1 VEANVCIYANATIL
15 GGNTVI
21 GKTVLLVEIHGLPKP
36 SRQVAC
42 YKHNNNRSKN
52 KRTKIAWSLK
62 KLLDLGN
69 TLVESVNLIKNKNI
83 KLLLKLETI
92 QAEV

>member
-21 GKTVLLVEIHGLPKP
+21 GKTVLLVEIHGLQNH
-36 SRQVAC
+36 SGRLTN
-42 YKHNNNRSKN
+42 HNNNRSKN

-62 KLLDLGN
+62 LLDLIGN
-69 TLVESVNLIKNKNI
+69 TPW
-83 KLLLKLETI
+83 
-92 QAEV
+92 